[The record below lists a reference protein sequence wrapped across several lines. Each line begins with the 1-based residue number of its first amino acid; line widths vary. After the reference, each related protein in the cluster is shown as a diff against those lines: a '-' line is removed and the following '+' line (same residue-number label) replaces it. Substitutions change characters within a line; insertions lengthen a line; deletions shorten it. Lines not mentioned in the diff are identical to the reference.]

1 MIDKDDYHR
10 AENFTSGEA
19 TTETPAALPIFDSP
33 SVSIDTVH
41 GVVTTEVGRFPRN
54 SKFAGLSSPQV
65 FAKSAEEHF
74 KGIAPHI
81 NVMEFFCPTMSFAEE
96 LPHQPTEHRPLV
108 VKEIAD
114 VCIQRKSICHLEL
127 LLFANDFK
135 CFTLGFL
142 NTYNQLFPILNFRAF
157 CDAYLQFYDTGKC
170 SDSAVVS
177 CFFFAISLGSEDEEI
192 GDIHFQAACKLQ
204 GDLLARPYIS
214 SVQALILM
222 VRLLHINATCEVANY
237 M

>member
-1 MIDKDDYHR
+1 MGKDYHPR
-10 AENFTSGEA
+10 AENFTPGGA
-19 TTETPAALPIFDSP
+19 TNETPAALPIFNSP
-33 SVSIDTVH
+33 CVSIDTVH

-74 KGIAPHI
+74 KGIAPHM

-96 LPHQPTEHRPLV
+96 LPHQPTEHRPLM

-114 VCIQRKSICHLEL
+114 PCIQRKLDCCYEQL
-127 LLFANDFK
+127 LYATDVN
-135 CFTLGFL
+135 CVILGFL
-142 NTYNQLFPILNFRAF
+142 GTYNQLFPILNSRAL

-170 SDSAVVS
+170 SDSAVVA
-177 CFFFAISLGSEDEEI
+177 CFFFAIALGSEDEEI

-222 VRLLHINATCEVANY
+222 VRYLLIVAKVAN
-237 M
+237 